1 MKMKTNTRRIML
13 AVSVLVG
20 CCMAAAV
27 CKLVGK
33 FTPAA
38 LAVVGLACIPAL
50 FHLFVVPDDPALKH
64 RFQVAA
70 MYATVWGVVPVLCLH
85 TAKILP
91 DVGGYIYLG
100 VLLLLWGLGA
110 FLPKW
115 I

>member
-1 MKMKTNTRRIML
+1 MKTRRIML

-20 CCMAAAV
+20 GFMAASV
-27 CKLVGK
+27 CKLGGG

-38 LAVVGLACIPAL
+38 LALVGLACVPAL
-50 FHLFVVPDDPALKH
+50 FHLFVIPGDPALKH

-70 MYATVWGVVPVLCLH
+70 MYATVWGVVPFLCLH

-91 DVGGYIYLG
+91 DIGGYIYLG